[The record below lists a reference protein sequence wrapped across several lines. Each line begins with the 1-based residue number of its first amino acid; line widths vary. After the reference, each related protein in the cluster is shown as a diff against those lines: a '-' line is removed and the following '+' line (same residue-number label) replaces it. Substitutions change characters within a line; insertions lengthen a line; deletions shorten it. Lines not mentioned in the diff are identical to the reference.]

1 MSLYTNMFVPAPPLR
16 LHPADAGVKLTICQ
30 YSGTKVV
37 QIKERTKHFP
47 IKSQKKFD
55 FVGLKVLR
63 CWKKVGWKLNEKHKK
78 GEEESSPVVVFP
90 FVRFFSLFS
99 CIHHNVLSNSSM

>member
-47 IKSQKKFD
+47 IKSQKKFLS
-55 FVGLKVLR
+55 VIKSVYL
-63 CWKKVGWKLNEKHKK
+63 CEKSK
-78 GEEESSPVVVFP
+78 
-90 FVRFFSLFS
+90 
-99 CIHHNVLSNSSM
+99 NVP